1 MWSKTNHEIPKLE
14 FENRIE
20 RVRSFAVKHNL
31 SGVVVYSAPK
41 IHQWNQ
47 TGHVGYLTNWSNL
60 DRIVDAMVVVPV
72 KGKAS
77 LLVAGVEYMLDQIE
91 EVSWIGEVRLVS
103 SPDPRSISS
112 SFDASVVGEDA
123 NQGVRSFGAE
133 ISEILDA
140 TGSGGKPVGI
150 SGLEALPVNI
160 YRDLK
165 VNLKDQIAQ
174 VPDIVAE
181 LRQYKTPQEL
191 VLMKRVAAISDSSY
205 QRMLEVLSEG
215 IWGYELTAEM
225 DCVAKRQGA
234 DFVYHCMHSAPGNNL
249 KAGKLS
255 VKSHDCQLKRGDY
268 INVNAYVVYK
278 GYWIQSDRAG
288 TIGPSLDR
296 VTLKMVEPNLQ
307 VQNEVL
313 KAIRPGLSIN
323 ELINIGNKAAARFGF
338 EIQGGRIG
346 HGQGLDYSERPFL
359 LAGSQEILQPGH
371 VFVLHV
377 CLGEPGGTL
386 LINPIADLCHVTTDG
401 VEVLNRFPRELF
413 HVE

>member
-1 MWSKTNHEIPKLE
+1 MWSKTNHEVPKLE

-20 RVRSFAVKHNL
+20 RVRSFAIKHDL

-112 SFDASVVGEDA
+112 SFDASIVGEDT
-123 NQGVRSFGAE
+123 NQGVHSFGAQ
-133 ISEILDA
+133 IREILDA
-140 TGSGGKPVGI
+140 TGSGGRPIGI

-160 YRDLK
+160 YHDLK

-181 LRQYKTPQEL
+181 LRQYKTVQEL

-278 GYWIQSDRAG
+278 
-288 TIGPSLDR
+288 
-296 VTLKMVEPNLQ
+296 
-307 VQNEVL
+307 
-313 KAIRPGLSIN
+313 
-323 ELINIGNKAAARFGF
+323 
-338 EIQGGRIG
+338 
-346 HGQGLDYSERPFL
+346 
-359 LAGSQEILQPGH
+359 
-371 VFVLHV
+371 
-377 CLGEPGGTL
+377 
-386 LINPIADLCHVTTDG
+386 
-401 VEVLNRFPRELF
+401 
-413 HVE
+413 